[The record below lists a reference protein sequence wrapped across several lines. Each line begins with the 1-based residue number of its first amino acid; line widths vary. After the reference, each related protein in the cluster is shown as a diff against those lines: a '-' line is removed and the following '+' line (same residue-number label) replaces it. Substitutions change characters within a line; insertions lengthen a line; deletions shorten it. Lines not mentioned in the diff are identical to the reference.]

1 MAGGYHALTEKEKET
16 LRLLLG
22 GHDAKSMARHLGL
35 SVHTVHER
43 LRDARR
49 KMAVSSSREAA
60 RALHR
65 IEEMTPELLGDKA
78 LGDAAPIDAAHSLRQ
93 SAGPDGERRRT
104 RWIVGGL
111 AMTISFALLALF
123 AQTGTSALPGAVEL
137 APAPAA
143 PVAAAT
149 PTPASE
155 AAATDAARRFL
166 AMLDRDDWSGSWQ
179 ATHKSFQLLN
189 TVEWWA
195 QASQSVRGRI
205 GKPITRELASMDFT
219 AAPPNGYWI
228 IAFKARY
235 SKKDAVTETLH
246 MASEGDGWKVV
257 AISVD

>member
-1 MAGGYHALTEKEKET
+1 
-16 LRLLLG
+16 
-22 GHDAKSMARHLGL
+22 
-35 SVHTVHER
+35 
-43 LRDARR
+43 
-49 KMAVSSSREAA
+49 
-60 RALHR
+60 
-65 IEEMTPELLGDKA
+65 
-78 LGDAAPIDAAHSLRQ
+78 
-93 SAGPDGERRRT
+93 
-104 RWIVGGL
+104 
-111 AMTISFALLALF
+111 
-123 AQTGTSALPGAVEL
+123 
-137 APAPAA
+137 
-143 PVAAAT
+143 
-149 PTPASE
+149 
-155 AAATDAARRFL
+155 
-166 AMLDRDDWSGSWQ
+166 MLDRDDWSGSWQ